1 MTQCKV
7 SGTLENQNDIYRQLS
22 DMLYI
27 RKPRVNL
34 IGFLLEDVKYSI
46 HCTKPVK
53 LEFFQILA
61 QNKSLKISDDKN
73 LCQNLNIGMNFPEIF
88 GLARGLLSTWG
99 R

>member
-7 SGTLENQNDIYRQLS
+7 SGTIENQNDVYRQLS

-27 RKPRVNL
+27 RKPRGNL
-34 IGFLLEDVKYSI
+34 IGFLLEDVKDSI

-61 QNKSLKISDDKN
+61 QNKN
-73 LCQNLNIGMNFPEIF
+73 
-88 GLARGLLSTWG
+88 
-99 R
+99 

>member
-1 MTQCKV
+1 MEQLKTKMMFTDNYQICC
-7 SGTLENQNDIYRQLS
+7 TLG
-22 DMLYI
+22 
-27 RKPRVNL
+27 NL
-34 IGFLLEDVKYSI
+34 GETSLDFLLEDVKYSI

-61 QNKSLKISDDKN
+61 QNKNLKISDDKN